1 MHKDQDNNKSV
12 KELLNKLK
20 DRVHLSF
27 PMISAYAEEM
37 LSEEGMSK
45 AGEHIMQ
52 CRQCRD
58 VYEDIKKEIE
68 ETDKPGF
75 SEQDATVP
83 EMSDKLRA
91 KVNFAAKINLK
102 RDEITEKVAKNL
114 IPQDFWP
121 RISFIISSVR
131 NSSEEGAIEYS
142 STLSKADY
150 SIAAFDSGEDAEYD
164 NVYDTVKQA
173 VSVVDMFLNLLLD
186 KCNSPYDVEEC
197 CRSCSAEL
205 LELFDENN
213 TESHIFNLVQEA
225 AIESLSKEEK

>member
-1 MHKDQDNNKSV
+1 MHNNQDNDKSV
-12 KELLNKLK
+12 EELLNKIK

-52 CRQCRD
+52 CRQCRQ

-68 ETDKPGF
+68 ETEKPGF
-75 SEQDATVP
+75 SEQDAIVP

-91 KVNFAAKINLK
+91 KVNFVAEINPK
-102 RDEITEKVAKNL
+102 RDEIAEKVAQKL
-114 IPQDFWP
+114 IPQEFWP
-121 RISFIISSVR
+121 RIAFIISSLR
-131 NSSEEGAIEYS
+131 SETDESAGESEAQTS
-142 STLSKADY
+142 GPDY

-173 VSVVDMFLNLLLD
+173 VSVVDMFLDLLLD
-186 KCNSPYDVEEC
+186 KCDCHEDIQDC
-197 CRSCSAEL
+197 CVSCCGEL
-205 LELFDENN
+205 ADLFDENKD
-213 TESHIFNLVQEA
+213 ERDMLDLAREV
-225 AIESLSKEEK
+225 AIENFSA